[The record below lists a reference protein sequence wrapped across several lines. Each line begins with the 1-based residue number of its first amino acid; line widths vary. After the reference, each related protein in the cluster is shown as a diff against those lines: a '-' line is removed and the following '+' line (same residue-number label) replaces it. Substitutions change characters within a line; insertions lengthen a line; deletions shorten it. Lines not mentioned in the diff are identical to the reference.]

1 MLSSEL
7 FLRVASTIHSSSSF
21 PTTTTTAFF
30 ETLLSS
36 LSYSP
41 TIRYCTFSE
50 PNYGNC
56 WFTVKNQPLT
66 NAESVIQ
73 QCVKIVAHQVAENAD
88 LYYQAIR
95 MTALKKNCNSNNNT
109 NTMYQ
114 HMKNSA
120 LAYDR
125 FGVAENEQQGIHFP
139 AVPTDRC
146 AFAISPLP
154 FGRRDHNKTMGEMLQ
169 LLFATSQIEG
179 WW

>member
-7 FLRVASTIHSSSSF
+7 FLRVASAIHSFSLSTATAS
-21 PTTTTTAFF
+21 TAFF

-36 LSYSP
+36 LSFSS

-73 QCVKIVAHQVAENAD
+73 QCVKIVAHQIAENAE

-95 MTALKKNCNSNNNT
+95 MTAMKKSYNNN
-109 NTMYQ
+109 NNNMYQ
-114 HMKNSA
+114 NMKNST
-120 LAYDR
+120 LAFGS
-125 FGVAENEQQGIHFP
+125 FGVVENEQPNVHFP
-139 AVPTDRC
+139 AIPTDRC
-146 AFAISPLP
+146 TFAISPLP
-154 FGRRDHNKTMGEMLQ
+154 FSRRDHNKTMGEMLQ

-179 WW
+179 